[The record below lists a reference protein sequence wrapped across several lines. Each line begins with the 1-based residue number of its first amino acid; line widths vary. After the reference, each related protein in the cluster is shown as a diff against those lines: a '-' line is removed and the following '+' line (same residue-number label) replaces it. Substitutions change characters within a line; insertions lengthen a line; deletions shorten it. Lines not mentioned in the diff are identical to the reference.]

1 MTRRT
6 WVLILIFVVS
16 IPAVTLRLY
25 ASDEIEY
32 FSYLRSLWFDHDLS
46 FDNEYRYFYDH
57 AIARGPGFRET
68 FLELRTP
75 TGLRYNFGT
84 VGCAL
89 LWMPMYA
96 VADAGVRVARLM
108 GSPVEADGFSRPYI
122 AAVAY
127 GSALYGFLAVLLS
140 ASVARRLLGRG
151 QGEVFS
157 TWASAVVWFGTPL
170 PFYMYLAP
178 GMAHACSAFAVAAF
192 VAAWLSVRERWT
204 ARGLVALGA
213 LAALMTMVREQDAFF
228 AIGVVVDFAWT
239 LVDDVRSGRRALA
252 FSRLKAVPAAAVTF
266 ALCFLPQA
274 WAYVVLNGR
283 LGPAN
288 VVVNKML
295 WYSPHALQI
304 LFSTDHGL
312 FFWTPLALVCVFGL
326 FALAMP
332 TDTRRVAFCL
342 LLMFLAQVY
351 ISGSVDTWTVAGS
364 FGQRR
369 FLGASVVLTT
379 GLAAWFQYA
388 RGWRRIPTV
397 IAIVLAIWWNLG
409 LMAQF
414 GANMMDRQRLDLAA
428 NAYNTFVR
436 VPRELPSLAFRYL
449 FNRASFYRPPQA

>member
-140 ASVARRLLGRG
+140 ASVARRLVGRG

-157 TWASAVVWFGTPL
+157 AWASAVVWFGTPL

-178 GMAHACSAFAVAAF
+178 GMAHACSGHRAH
-192 VAAWLSVRERWT
+192 
-204 ARGLVALGA
+204 
-213 LAALMTMVREQDAFF
+213 LAAA
-228 AIGVVVDFAWT
+228 AST
-239 LVDDVRSGRRALA
+239 LS
-252 FSRLKAVPAAAVTF
+252 
-266 ALCFLPQA
+266 
-274 WAYVVLNGR
+274 
-283 LGPAN
+283 
-288 VVVNKML
+288 
-295 WYSPHALQI
+295 H
-304 LFSTDHGL
+304 
-312 FFWTPLALVCVFGL
+312 
-326 FALAMP
+326 
-332 TDTRRVAFCL
+332 
-342 LLMFLAQVY
+342 
-351 ISGSVDTWTVAGS
+351 
-364 FGQRR
+364 
-369 FLGASVVLTT
+369 
-379 GLAAWFQYA
+379 
-388 RGWRRIPTV
+388 
-397 IAIVLAIWWNLG
+397 
-409 LMAQF
+409 
-414 GANMMDRQRLDLAA
+414 RQRSSRTSASR
-428 NAYNTFVR
+428 T
-436 VPRELPSLAFRYL
+436 PSSSA
-449 FNRASFYRPPQA
+449 

>member
-6 WVLILIFVVS
+6 WVLILIFVAS

-68 FLELRTP
+68 FLELTTP

-89 LWMPMYA
+89 LWAPMYA

-140 ASVARRLLGRG
+140 AFVARRLVGRE

-157 TWASAVVWFGTPL
+157 AWASAVVWFGTPL

-204 ARGLVALGA
+204 TRGLVALGA

-239 LVDDVRSGRRALA
+239 LADDVRSGRRALA
-252 FSRLKAVPAAAVTF
+252 FRPPEGGACRGRDVCPVFPSSGVGVRRVERPARSSQRRRPTRCGGIRRTRLQV
-266 ALCFLPQA
+266 
-274 WAYVVLNGR
+274 
-283 LGPAN
+283 
-288 VVVNKML
+288 
-295 WYSPHALQI
+295 
-304 LFSTDHGL
+304 LFSPEHGL
-312 FFWTPLALVCVFGL
+312 FLWTPLALVCVVGTIRRWRRRPTPPHRALSSADVSRTGVHFGERRYL
-326 FALAMP
+326 DRRRLVRPAALSGGVG
-332 TDTRRVAFCL
+332 RV
-342 LLMFLAQVY
+342 
-351 ISGSVDTWTVAGS
+351 DH
-364 FGQRR
+364 
-369 FLGASVVLTT
+369 
-379 GLAAWFQYA
+379 GLAAWFQYPGA
-388 RGWRRIPTV
+388 GEIRRSSRSCCRSGGT
-397 IAIVLAIWWNLG
+397 LA
-409 LMAQF
+409 
-414 GANMMDRQRLDLAA
+414 
-428 NAYNTFVR
+428 
-436 VPRELPSLAFRYL
+436 
-449 FNRASFYRPPQA
+449 